1 MSNDVGIIQIE
12 TDIVRNELTDELY
25 QAFAKYIDAKPKTVE
40 TYTKALRQLGGYFA
54 EHHIDKPT
62 REDVI
67 AFREDLKATGHKPTT
82 IQNYITAA
90 RLFFS
95 WLEQAGIYPNVAAHV
110 KGAKLDREHKKNYL
124 TSRQVKAVLAD
135 IDRTT
140 LQGKRDYAMLVLMV
154 TGGLRTVE
162 VERADIGDMQTLGDS
177 TVLYIQGKGRDE
189 KTEYVKLDAHV
200 EAAIRD
206 YLKARGEAKPDAPLF
221 ASTSNNNRG
230 KRMTTRAI
238 SGIAKAHMVEAGY
251 NSDKLTAHSLRHTAV
266 TLSLLAG
273 QPLEEVQQF
282 ARHANIS
289 TTMIYNHAL
298 DKAKNGCSAAIANAI
313 F

>member
-162 VERADIGDMQTLGDS
+162 VERADIGDMQTLGDN

-221 ASTSNNNRG
+221 TSTSNNNRG

-273 QPLEEVQQF
+273 QPLEEVQEF
-282 ARHANIS
+282 ARHANIA

>member
-1 MSNDVGIIQIE
+1 MSNDVGIIQYE
-12 TDIVRNELTDELY
+12 MDIVRNEFTDELF
-25 QAFAKYIDAKPKTVE
+25 QAFTKYIDAKPKTVE

-67 AFREDLKATGHKPTT
+67 EFREALKATGHKPTT
-82 IQNYITAA
+82 VQTYITAT

-95 WLEQAGIYPNVAAHV
+95 WLEQEGFYPNVAAHI
-110 KGAKLDREHKKNYL
+110 KGAKLDREHKKGYL

-162 VERADIGDMQTLGDS
+162 VERADIGDMQTLGDN

-273 QPLEEVQQF
+273 QPLEEVQEF
-282 ARHANIS
+282 ARHANIA